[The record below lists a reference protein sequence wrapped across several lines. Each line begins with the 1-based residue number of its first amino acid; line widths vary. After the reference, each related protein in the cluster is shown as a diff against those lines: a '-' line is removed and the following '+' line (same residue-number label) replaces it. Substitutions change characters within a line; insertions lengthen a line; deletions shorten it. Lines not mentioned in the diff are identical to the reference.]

1 MDTSNRSLTEGASS
15 AAGDTTME
23 SNDWRAQLH
32 PELRQLIV
40 DKIADTFK
48 SHAPSLGHSELM
60 EQAVSF
66 EKSNYIAATS
76 QSEYIQQTSLKT
88 AAQTSNPNSGDQK
101 GATDGVDDPTLES
114 GDWRAQLEADSRQI
128 FVNKITETL
137 KRCLPFAG
145 DKELQ
150 DIAVWFE
157 EKTYT
162 IATSQS
168 NYLRELS
175 VKMLAIDPMQSKSDA
190 NSVNPWVLD
199 LIQDWEEEVYQKIKA
214 MKDLYLQDLNV
225 MHQNS
230 LSKLLQHDSRQQPD
244 NEPLEILIRFTH
256 ILERC
261 MEFLQTPKHDI
272 LAIHKDMLDA
282 YEKAIINVI
291 NSDWRNPQQ
300 QDQSTRVQ
308 SHENENEMSIYIL
321 NSMQPSSNLDPGQNS
336 DMKFLQEVSISSLQ
350 QNSLSGPHAPNN

>member
-1 MDTSNRSLTEGASS
+1 
-15 AAGDTTME
+15 
-23 SNDWRAQLH
+23 
-32 PELRQLIV
+32 
-40 DKIADTFK
+40 
-48 SHAPSLGHSELM
+48 M

-76 QSEYIQQTSLKT
+76 Q
-88 AAQTSNPNSGDQK
+88 
-101 GATDGVDDPTLES
+101 GATERVDDPTLES

-199 LIQDWEEEVYQKIKA
+199 LIQDWEEEVYQKV
-214 MKDLYLQDLNV
+214 LYA
-225 MHQNS
+225 
-230 LSKLLQHDSRQQPD
+230 
-244 NEPLEILIRFTH
+244 ILHF
-256 ILERC
+256 
-261 MEFLQTPKHDI
+261 F
-272 LAIHKDMLDA
+272 
-282 YEKAIINVI
+282 
-291 NSDWRNPQQ
+291 
-300 QDQSTRVQ
+300 
-308 SHENENEMSIYIL
+308 
-321 NSMQPSSNLDPGQNS
+321 
-336 DMKFLQEVSISSLQ
+336 
-350 QNSLSGPHAPNN
+350 

>member
-1 MDTSNRSLTEGASS
+1 
-15 AAGDTTME
+15 
-23 SNDWRAQLH
+23 
-32 PELRQLIV
+32 
-40 DKIADTFK
+40 
-48 SHAPSLGHSELM
+48 M

-162 IATSQS
+162 VATSQS

-175 VKMLAIDPMQSKSDA
+175 VKMLAIEPMQSKSDA
-190 NSVNPWVLD
+190 NTVNPWVLD
-199 LIQDWEEEVYQKIKA
+199 LIQDWKEEVYQKIKA

-261 MEFLQTPKHDI
+261 IEFLQTPKHDI

-336 DMKFLQEVSISSLQ
+336 DMRFLQQVSIGSLQ

>member
-1 MDTSNRSLTEGASS
+1 
-15 AAGDTTME
+15 
-23 SNDWRAQLH
+23 
-32 PELRQLIV
+32 
-40 DKIADTFK
+40 
-48 SHAPSLGHSELM
+48 M

-162 IATSQS
+162 VATSQS

-199 LIQDWEEEVYQKIKA
+199 LIQDWKEEVYQKIKA

-244 NEPLEILIRFTH
+244 NEPLEILIR
-256 ILERC
+256 
-261 MEFLQTPKHDI
+261 
-272 LAIHKDMLDA
+272 
-282 YEKAIINVI
+282 
-291 NSDWRNPQQ
+291 
-300 QDQSTRVQ
+300 
-308 SHENENEMSIYIL
+308 
-321 NSMQPSSNLDPGQNS
+321 
-336 DMKFLQEVSISSLQ
+336 
-350 QNSLSGPHAPNN
+350 